1 MENLLGPAGQKW
13 TRGVSLGENMSSPF
27 PLQWQTA
34 KPTACKPET
43 LGTTGH
49 LLQRHE
55 GGSGRCESGFAHSLQ
70 LGHSRFLLWNFDHIY
85 EAQESYKVEYF
96 WFWESWIWVV
106 LLLKS
111 ANNHF
116 QFLAFHIGL
125 KWVLGIPVISAV
137 YENLCPCKSDTAVDP
152 SWVGLDLAFCS
163 GTCPGF

>member
-1 MENLLGPAGQKW
+1 MDK
-13 TRGVSLGENMSSPF
+13 RGKLRRKHESSPF

-70 LGHSRFLLWNFDHIY
+70 LGHSHFLVWNFDHMY
-85 EAQESYKVEYF
+85 EAQESYKTEYF
-96 WFWESWIWVV
+96 WFWESWTWVV
-106 LLLKS
+106 PLLKS

-116 QFLAFHIGL
+116 QFLAFHIRAETSIRYSSYKCSVWEFVSL
-125 KWVLGIPVISAV
+125 QIFSTLLSAPV
-137 YENLCPCKSDTAVDP
+137 E
-152 SWVGLDLAFCS
+152 
-163 GTCPGF
+163 